1 MKKVIFAVMAVALA
15 AITARAEST
24 IYVFMQAM
32 MQCDYHL
39 WVNGVDTG
47 TIAGP
52 IKTHH
57 KENKIANLPAYDV
70 MQETVKKVVVNSDG
84 LTPVV
89 VKGEWE
95 HFITGQRTNF
105 LLETSIEVEDG
116 QTYYIKSHNDR
127 LGKIKAKDGEK
138 LLKKGDY
145 YALPDYVV
153 E

>member
-1 MKKVIFAVMAVALA
+1 MRKLIFAMMAVAVA
-15 AITARAEST
+15 ALTARAEST
-24 IYVFMQAM
+24 IYVFMQAPP
-32 MQCDYHL
+32 QCDTHL

-47 TIAGP
+47 SLAGP
-52 IKTHH
+52 VKTHH
-57 KENKIANLPAYDV
+57 KENKAANLPAWDE

-89 VKGEWE
+89 AKGEWD
-95 HFITGQRTNF
+95 HFITGQHVNF

-116 QTYYIKSHNDR
+116 QTYYLKANNDHFD
-127 LGKIKAKDGEK
+127 KIKAKDGEK

-145 YALPDYVV
+145 YVLPDYVV